1 MRDVPWHP
9 FLKLRNMYKVRIKT
23 SPSENH
29 KVTGQQDAYG
39 LVRNLTTM
47 QTSSQS
53 IPVNNKMGAVPRDQA
68 NIEVEGGESVIGDVN
83 KDGTMELMHFVGKRH
98 SQGGVPV
105 NIPEGSFI
113 YSDTKNLTIKD
124 KEVIEKLFNLPY
136 RKQGYTP
143 AEISKKY
150 EINQYV
156 EILKDEAAD
165 PIAKRSAAEMLKKNK
180 EKLGILA
187 FIQESMKGFPD
198 GIPAIAE
205 EVLSTLGIDPNQLME
220 QSAPQPA
227 PQGIPMGEDES
238 AMQGM
243 IPQGPEASMDDLA
256 NQMPQGEM
264 PMGRLGGQL
273 PSYRLAGNVTPNKYW
288 ETLSDKEKG
297 VLYRIA
303 ESGYADV
310 TPMANG
316 QFYYRTAPGAKEF
329 QTASFEDWPTI
340 KQLYDKGPKGAPNQ
354 TSLKTGQIYTFESR
368 PNTYYKVDKSGKVL
382 IKNENTGWKYTEMN
396 DPSGKRLAVLEAGLE
411 SGATKPFKKT
421 EEAIPYFGSKSELNA
436 FMQQGAEQQVAA
448 STFIEA
454 IQSGDPKRMLA
465 AAEEIKSID
474 VPWSVGWLPWTE
486 QDAIDDMY
494 SVLQQEALKK
504 LNEGQKKNITDNY
517 SKEKVESKVND
528 LVKLYEKRLANATTV
543 KDKLELTKK
552 LQEYKDIQ
560 DYVQNDY
567 EDYLKGVRSSKVKRD
582 DSTLGLDF
590 IGNPSIGNPIQDEFA
605 IFDKDR
611 NTVSVMGML
620 ESVYTAHDRLKGTNE
635 AKQNPLTFKGQ
646 NGAGIGDGRGDVID
660 FGGSDNSFGKD
671 LGNVNLVAD
680 RQYGKKT
687 TIKDSK
693 YYKPEYRI
701 GDKPNS
707 IFVVDTDADGIARW
721 YERTY
726 DGAEIVVSDAAVV
739 TELNKKA
746 TIAENK
752 TFAIKPGSSTE
763 GSIIEQLEQQ
773 QNINGNQPQLNQQQ
787 QQQQRRRPSVVAPVQ
802 PTGPVVNP
810 NLGGGSED
818 MFNFEQGGTIN
829 LNGRMFRYG
838 GAIDANGRLQQHAK
852 GGLVKYANAGTVT
865 EPEKKGVPEE
875 TLVGEATT
883 KIGGVDVK
891 IKQYNLTF
899 PDGTVYKIVRRADDN
914 SLISRMNTMTGEVD
928 NDPTRMITR
937 GSTEYVTKDNMNEWE
952 RQQMQSKWNGEKGE
966 SEYLNYLNSRNQ
978 LLSNKDFRK
987 DLFNQYTQDIENLDA
1002 YTGKT
1007 TTTKQKFKDQYYADL
1022 KGLTEQQMLEE
1033 LLAQE
1038 ERNAR
1043 LKSFGFDAYST
1054 SQNAGAAGNTTNTEA
1069 WELAQRTPGLGD
1081 LVTSNAWDKGQ
1092 RGQAAYIS
1100 YRRLLANDPKYKAQ
1114 NLAEFQV
1121 GVGDEEIFGVKGRIS
1136 GIDRFSTNTTLGQRL
1151 GWKATPPPPI
1161 KQPGEKEAYYCVE
1174 FSDGTSQVQIV
1185 GYKEGEQP
1193 VAPSGGKITKAT
1205 QHPDR
1210 GTADANCKSKKP
1222 PGDIPPGTPPK
1233 DEPWFAPDI
1242 VNYQAAVRQEIPFVP
1257 PTLRQMQQAPSGYD
1271 TFNPITQI
1279 AGVTGAAKQYNDL
1292 LMNTMDPTVAAA
1304 VGANFGFDA
1313 LAKGISDVEASNLGV
1328 TNANYDKIAQ
1338 RAMQVDQFNTQARR
1352 QFDVDNAV
1360 AQEELA
1366 RDINK
1371 ANAQEALLWGTGWK
1385 NATNDNAQ
1393 RVLYPNAQHVNRITG
1408 DFGWS
1413 GVGRDILG
1421 ADTYVSPTG
1430 GSSSGA
1436 GEDCLAVYESEKAAA
1451 VKRGLGAEEAKSHA
1465 EAMRQ
1470 SCIQRNNYAY
1480 TQKGKTVSSP
1490 QAGYN
1495 QGLAGMY
1502 GGYTAPGMR
1511 QYGGVFFDD
1520 ENY

>member
-205 EVLSTLGIDPNQLME
+205 DVLSTLGIDPMQLME

-227 PQGIPMGEDES
+227 PQGIPMGEDEN

-273 PSYRLAGNVTPNKYW
+273 PSYELAGNVTPNKYW

-303 ESGYADV
+303 ESGYSDV
-310 TPMANG
+310 TPIANG
-316 QFYYRTAPGAKEF
+316 QFYYRTAPGQKNYTTVGF
-329 QTASFEDWPTI
+329 NDWPAIQNLYNSGPI
-340 KQLYDKGPKGAPNQ
+340 KPQKQ

-411 SGATKPFKKT
+411 SGATKPFKKA
-421 EEAIPYFGSKSELNA
+421 EETIPYFGSKSELNA

-448 STFIEA
+448 STFYDA
-454 IQSGDPKRMLA
+454 IKSGDPKRMLA

-474 VPWSVGWLPWTE
+474 VPWSVGWLPWTD

-494 SVLQQEALKK
+494 TVLQQEALKK

-517 SKEKVESKVND
+517 SKDKVESKIND

-552 LQEYKDIQ
+552 LQEYKDFQ

-567 EDYLKGVRSSKVKRD
+567 EDYLKGVRSSKVKTD
-582 DSTLGLDF
+582 ASIYSLDTPFGSYDLGRT
-590 IGNPSIGNPIQDEFA
+590 IQDVEMPNYGE
-605 IFDKDR
+605 DQ
-611 NTVSVMGML
+611 SLMGML
-620 ESVYTAHDRLKGTNE
+620 EKVYTAHDRLKGTKE
-635 AKQNPLTFKGQ
+635 SQANPLAFKGQ
-646 NGAGIGDGRGDVID
+646 FTNTGGRGDN
-660 FGGSDNSFGKD
+660 FGIYGDVASFESNLD
-671 LGNVNLVAD
+671 EVNNVASK
-680 RQYGKKT
+680 QYGKKT

-693 YYKPEYRI
+693 YYKPEYRLN
-701 GDKPNS
+701 DKPNS

-726 DGAEIVVSDAAVV
+726 DGAEIVVSDSTVV
-739 TELNKKA
+739 TELNRKA

-838 GAIDANGRLQQHAK
+838 GAIDSNGRLQQHAK
-852 GGLVKYANAGTVT
+852 GGLVKYVDAGTVT

-875 TLVGEATT
+875 TLVGETTT

-914 SLISRMNTMTGEVD
+914 SLISRQNTMTGEID
-928 NDPTRMITR
+928 NDATRMITR

-952 RQQMQSKWNGEKGE
+952 RQQMGTRWNNNE
-966 SEYLNYLNSRNQ
+966 SEYLNYINSRNQ

-987 DLFNQYTQDIENLDA
+987 DLYNQYSQDIENIEA
-1002 YTGKT
+1002 YTGKST
-1007 TTTKQKFKDQYYADL
+1007 ATKQKFKDLYYNDL
-1022 KGLTEQQMLEE
+1022 KGLSEQQMLEE

-1043 LKSFGFDAYST
+1043 LKSFGLDAYST

-1069 WELAQRTPGLGD
+1069 WQLAQNTPGLSD
-1081 LVTSNAWDKGQ
+1081 LVTNNAWDKGQ

-1100 YRRLLANDPKYKAQ
+1100 YRRLLANDPKYKQQ

-1121 GVGDEEIFGVKGRIS
+1121 GQGDEQIFGVQGRIS

-1151 GWKATPPPPI
+1151 GWKATPPPPV

-1174 FSDGTSQVQIV
+1174 FSDGTSQVQVV

-1222 PGDIPPGTPPK
+1222 PGDVPPGTPPK

-1408 DFGWS
+1408 DFAWS
-1413 GVGRDILG
+1413 GVGRDPLG

-1430 GSSSGA
+1430 GSSSGG

-1495 QGLAGMY
+1495 QGLMRMY
-1502 GGYTAPGMR
+1502 GGYVPPTMG
-1511 QYGGVFFDD
+1511 YGGVFFDD